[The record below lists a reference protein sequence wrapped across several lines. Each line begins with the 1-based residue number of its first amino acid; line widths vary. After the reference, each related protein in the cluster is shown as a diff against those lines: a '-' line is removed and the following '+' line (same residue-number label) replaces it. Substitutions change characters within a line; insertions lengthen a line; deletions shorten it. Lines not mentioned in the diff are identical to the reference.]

1 MSKEKLLTDFIKSVK
16 DNGVSK
22 SDISLIEDSIGEKFI
37 TSIHNIN
44 SITTER
50 STFGSDEVMRI
61 THNYIVDI
69 KSDEKVF
76 SYSDILWLHNRMLSY
91 LGNVKCALEDINK
104 NYSEKTK
111 NTMLTESLF
120 FSMSDGKA
128 FNIFYN
134 NTTIESYIRYIIT
147 DIASKLDLQINQ
159 HVLKD
164 NDKLTVIK
172 DYFNN
177 DYKNLNND
185 SKDVPYFMGLD
196 LGVVNFATV
205 SFYTANR
212 DKNYVISGKT
222 LKSRINNLDIKI
234 DKKKKEL
241 CIDVIKTIQSKK
253 DKKEVLTRQEL
264 NLLNEYYKS
273 IYENKIISVSQE
285 RKSNISSDFIHKL
298 SKCLIE
304 ECMSKEIKVI
314 VVGKNKGWKNEINN
328 GAKNNRAMYNF
339 PHAKFIETL
348 KYKALLKDIVVI
360 EVEES
365 YTSKT
370 SFIDNEELRVF
381 NNDEE
386 RNLTQGDKSQLSK
399 GKKKLLGKRINQKF
413 ISKEKKVIH
422 ADVNGSFNIVRK
434 VLLNFSY
441 KEEII
446 NLSYELME
454 ISNYRKRK
462 LFNFYKTKEINKVK
476 NENLT
481 LNEHCG

>member
-1 MSKEKLLTDFIKSVK
+1 MWKAYIQQENRTK
-16 DNGVSK
+16 NRQQA
-22 SDISLIEDSIGEKFI
+22 LIEKANEK
-37 TSIHNIN
+37 
-44 SITTER
+44 
-50 STFGSDEVMRI
+50 
-61 THNYIVDI
+61 Y
-69 KSDEKVF
+69 
-76 SYSDILWLHNRMLSY
+76 
-91 LGNVKCALEDINK
+91 NK
-104 NYSEKTK
+104 D
-111 NTMLTESLF
+111 F
-120 FSMSDGKA
+120 F
-128 FNIFYN
+128 
-134 NTTIESYIRYIIT
+134 E
-147 DIASKLDLQINQ
+147 
-159 HVLKD
+159 LKD
-164 NDKLTVIK
+164 NLKLNIIK

-177 DYKNLNND
+177 DYKNLNN
-185 SKDVPYFMGLD
+185 SKSNYIKDVPYFMGLD
-196 LGVVNFATV
+196 LGVVNFAAV

-462 LFNFYKTKEINKVK
+462 LFNFYKTKEINKVNQSK
-476 NENLT
+476 ELT
-481 LNEHCG
+481 

>member
-1 MSKEKLLTDFIKSVK
+1 
-16 DNGVSK
+16 
-22 SDISLIEDSIGEKFI
+22 
-37 TSIHNIN
+37 
-44 SITTER
+44 
-50 STFGSDEVMRI
+50 
-61 THNYIVDI
+61 
-69 KSDEKVF
+69 
-76 SYSDILWLHNRMLSY
+76 
-91 LGNVKCALEDINK
+91 
-104 NYSEKTK
+104 
-111 NTMLTESLF
+111 
-120 FSMSDGKA
+120 
-128 FNIFYN
+128 
-134 NTTIESYIRYIIT
+134 
-147 DIASKLDLQINQ
+147 
-159 HVLKD
+159 
-164 NDKLTVIK
+164 
-172 DYFNN
+172 
-177 DYKNLNND
+177 
-185 SKDVPYFMGLD
+185 
-196 LGVVNFATV
+196 
-205 SFYTANR
+205 
-212 DKNYVISGKT
+212 VISGKT
-222 LKSRINNLDIKI
+222 LKSRINNLDVKI

-241 CIDVIKTIQSKK
+241 CIDVIKNIQSKK

-273 IYENKIISVSQE
+273 IYNDELISKTQE

-304 ECMSKEIKVI
+304 ECLDKEIKVI
-314 VVGKNKGWKNEINN
+314 VVGKNKGWKQEINN

-381 NNDEE
+381 NHSKKELNDSEDK
-386 RNLTQGDKSQLSK
+386 NLTQGDENQLSK
-399 GKKKLLGKRINQKF
+399 GNKKLVGKRIDRKF
-413 ISKEKKVIH
+413 ISKNKKVIH

-441 KEEII
+441 NKKLI
-446 NLSYELME
+446 NIEYELME